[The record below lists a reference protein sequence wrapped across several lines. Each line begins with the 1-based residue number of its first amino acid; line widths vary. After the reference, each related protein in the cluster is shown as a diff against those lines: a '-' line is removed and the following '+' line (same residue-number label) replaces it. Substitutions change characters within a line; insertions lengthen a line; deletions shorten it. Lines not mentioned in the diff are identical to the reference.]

1 MIVLYRAYLGEMRN
15 GPAYYW
21 AATEG
26 DAISGAL
33 KLQGEYDPPMELLP
47 AIEKIEINGCVELC
61 RLLNIQQENFEI
73 GRHSD
78 LLSGSL
84 LP

>member
-26 DAISGAL
+26 DAISGGL
-33 KLQGEYDPPMELLP
+33 KLQKEYDPPMEGLP
-47 AIEKIEINGCVELC
+47 DIETIEINGCVELC
-61 RLLNIQQENFEI
+61 RLLNVQQENFEN
-73 GRHSD
+73 RSHSD